1 MKRYTRIGF
10 SGIVLGR
17 SIEGA
22 GRGESQLL
30 ILLFG
35 KRTRRENFEEAAL
48 PHLNELYR
56 SARRIVS
63 DDSGAQDVVQE
74 TYLRAWRSFGRF
86 QPGTN
91 CRAWLFKI
99 LINCSRDYW
108 KRQLNHRAATESEII
123 LRQQEAP
130 PPVPDGLTDPEIVT
144 AMRNMPPK
152 LREVIVL
159 ADVEE
164 FSYREI
170 ADLLHVPIGTVMSR
184 LSRARA
190 LLRKL
195 LSSGR
200 TQAETATGARG
211 RA

>member
-1 MKRYTRIGF
+1 
-10 SGIVLGR
+10 
-17 SIEGA
+17 
-22 GRGESQLL
+22 
-30 ILLFG
+30 
-35 KRTRRENFEEAAL
+35 
-48 PHLNELYR
+48 
-56 SARRIVS
+56 
-63 DDSGAQDVVQE
+63 
-74 TYLRAWRSFGRF
+74 
-86 QPGTN
+86 
-91 CRAWLFKI
+91 
-99 LINCSRDYW
+99 
-108 KRQLNHRAATESEII
+108 
-123 LRQQEAP
+123 
-130 PPVPDGLTDPEIVT
+130 
-144 AMRNMPPK
+144 MRNMPPK